1 MARTKK
7 SGVLRSAVAGGVGAV
22 LVAALA
28 ACSSGSSGSS
38 AGSSGSAATG
48 GSGGTKSLGTVTLA
62 MGSKS
67 ANMSLGFIAAED
79 GLFSK
84 NGLDVKLVYAGT
96 GALATAALVSGSAQF
111 AMGGGQGFFTAQAS
125 GQHLYM
131 LAKGG
136 SGLGTQLV
144 LTPAAAKKTGLTSS
158 STTAERVKALNG
170 LTIASASASSSW
182 TAQANKAA
190 ATQGAKI
197 KWTYIAETALAA
209 AMKQGNIDGLVAAPP
224 WTTQVLFNKTAD
236 MWLNGPA
243 GSFPGGFAVPSYGDP
258 LVATTKAYTTAHPAA
273 VKAFTKSILAASDLV
288 NSNPTK
294 AAAIVKQ
301 VAYPTMSQSEFQQ
314 VWAATL
320 PLLHSPALTLQ
331 SLQTTLALDGDTKL
345 DASELYPASVLSSV
359 NGG

>member
-7 SGVLRSAVAGGVGAV
+7 SGVLRSALAGGAGAV

-28 ACSSGSSGSS
+28 ACSSGSSS
-38 AGSSGSAATG
+38 GSSGSAAAG
-48 GSGGTKSLGTVTLA
+48 GSGGAKSLGTVTLA

-79 GLFSK
+79 GLFK
-84 NGLDVKLVYAGT
+84 QNGLNVKLVYAGT

-158 STTAERVKALNG
+158 STTAEKVKALNG

-209 AMKQGNIDGLVAAPP
+209 AMKRGNIDGLVAAPP

-258 LVATTKAYTTAHPAA
+258 LVATTKAYTTAHPA
-273 VKAFTKSILAASDLV
+273 VVRAFTKSIMAASELV

-294 AAAIVKQ
+294 AAAYVKQ

-320 PLLHSPALTLQ
+320 PLLHTPSLSLQ
-331 SLQTTLALDGDTKL
+331 SLKATLALDGDTTL
-345 DASELYPASVLSSV
+345 DASAMYPGKILSAVGS
-359 NGG
+359 G

>member
-1 MARTKK
+1 M
-7 SGVLRSAVAGGVGAV
+7 
-22 LVAALA
+22 LA
-28 ACSSGSSGSS
+28 ACSSGSSSGTAAQ
-38 AGSSGSAATG
+38 AGSTAGT
-48 GSGGTKSLGTVTLA
+48 TKSLGTVTLA

-67 ANMSLGFIAAED
+67 ANMSLGFIAEED
-79 GLFSK
+79 GLFTM
-84 NGLDVKLVYAGT
+84 NGLNVKLVYAGT

-111 AMGGGQGFFTAQAS
+111 AMGGGQGFFTAEIS
-125 GQHLYM
+125 GAQLYM

-144 LTPAAAKKTGLTSS
+144 LTPAAAKKTGLTSG
-158 STTAERVKALNG
+158 STTAEKVKALKG
-170 LTIASASASSSW
+170 LTIASESASSSW

-190 ATQGAKI
+190 ASQGATI

-224 WTTQVLFNKTAD
+224 WTTQVLYNKTAE

-243 GSFPGGFAVPSYGDP
+243 GSFPGGFAVPGYGDP
-258 LVATTKAYTTAHPAA
+258 LVATTKAYTTTRPAA
-273 VKAFTKSILAASDLV
+273 VKAFTKSILQAADLV
-288 NSNPTK
+288 NSNPAK
-294 AAAIVKQ
+294 ASAYVKQ
-301 VAYPTMSQSEFQQ
+301 VAYPAMSQAEFQQ

-345 DASELYPASVLSSV
+345 DASALYPASILSSV
-359 NGG
+359 SSG

>member
-1 MARTKK
+1 MARAEK
-7 SGVLRSAVAGGVGAV
+7 SGVLRSVLAGGAGAV
-22 LVAALA
+22 LIAGLA
-28 ACSSGSSGSS
+28 ACSSGGSASS
-38 AGSSGSAATG
+38 AAAG
-48 GSGGTKSLGTVTLA
+48 GSGATKSLSTVTLA

-79 GLFSK
+79 GLFKK

-111 AMGGGQGFFTAQAS
+111 AMGGGQGFFTAEAS
-125 GQHLYM
+125 GANLYM

-144 LTPAAAKKTGLTSS
+144 LTPAAVKKTGLTSS
-158 STTAERVKALNG
+158 STTAEKVKALNG

-209 AMKQGNIDGLVAAPP
+209 ATKQGNIDGLVAAPP
-224 WTTQVLFNKTAD
+224 WTTQVLFNKTAE

-258 LVATTKAYTTAHPAA
+258 LVATTKAYTTAHPDA
-273 VKAFTKSILAASDLV
+273 VKAFTKSILEASDLV
-288 NSNPTK
+288 NSDPSK
-294 AAAIVKQ
+294 AAAYVKQ
-301 VAYPTMSQSEFQQ
+301 VAYPTMSQAEFSQ
-314 VWAATL
+314 VWAATV
-320 PLLHSPALTLQ
+320 PLLHTPAL
-331 SLQTTLALDGDTKL
+331 SLPSLKATLALDGDSNL
-345 DASELYPASVLSSV
+345 DASALYPAKILSAVGS
-359 NGG
+359 G